1 MDAKTIKD
9 FFKNR
14 HGLKL
19 VRVRSNTSFVQA
31 WIQSEPSTNYRDPLV
46 FKEQFPLDVRVKA
59 LEIIYPNSP
68 ISTNG
73 NAGNINGHSMS
84 MHRDQWE
91 KLISLY

>member
-1 MDAKTIKD
+1 MDAKTIKN

-19 VRVRSNTSFVQA
+19 VRVRSNTHFVQA
-31 WIQSEPSTNYRDPLV
+31 WIASEPYTNHREPLV

-59 LEIIYPNSP
+59 LEIIYPKMA
-68 ISTNG
+68 G
-73 NAGNINGHSMS
+73 NERGIAGNINPHSMS

-91 KLISLY
+91 KLMS